1 MMWIVGL
8 ILLALLAFAIWG
20 SGRAKP
26 ARHRQRGEPG
36 TTLSAE
42 QPGLPGLPRF
52 GALLQSDY
60 NRNQANSDGTW
71 G

>member
-1 MMWIVGL
+1 MWIVGL

-42 QPGLPGLPRF
+42 QN
-52 GALLQSDY
+52 ALLQSDY
-60 NRNQANSDGTW
+60 NRNQANSSGTW
-71 G
+71 T